1 MRVLVVQ
8 DDLAGRRHLVHQLE
22 KHGYEAWSAGTGKA
36 ALQQHHRVDLVVL
49 DMDVPDIDGLLVCSE
64 IRRESDTPIIALT
77 GRGTEVE
84 RVLTFWA
91 GCDDCLDKPFG
102 AEELLARV
110 DAVLRRLRPT
120 PDAHTISHGPLHI
133 DVARREARLG
143 NRTLALTRKEF
154 DLLQLLAARPGVVFS
169 RRELR
174 ARVWHDSATATGRT
188 IDTHVN
194 SLRAK
199 LGDTRWIVTVRGI
212 GFQLGRGFSAA
223 A

>member
-8 DDLAGRRHLVHQLE
+8 DDLAGRRHLVYRLE
-22 KHGYEAWSAGTGKA
+22 QHGYQAWGTGTGKS

-49 DMDVPDIDGLLVCSE
+49 DMDVPDIDGLRVCAE

-77 GRGTEVE
+77 GPGTEVD
-84 RVLTFWA
+84 RVLAFWA

-102 AEELLARV
+102 ADELLARI
-110 DAVLRRLRPT
+110 DAVLRRLRPA
-120 PDAHTISHGPLHI
+120 PDANTITHGPLHI
-133 DVARREARLG
+133 DVARREARLD
-143 NRTLALTRKEF
+143 NRALALTRKEF
-154 DLLQLLAARPGVVFS
+154 DLLSLLAARPGVVFS

-174 ARVWHDSATATGRT
+174 ARVWRDSTTTTGRT

-199 LGDTRWIVTVRGI
+199 LGDTRWIVTVRGV
-212 GFQLGRGFSAA
+212 GFQLGRGISAA
-223 A
+223 T